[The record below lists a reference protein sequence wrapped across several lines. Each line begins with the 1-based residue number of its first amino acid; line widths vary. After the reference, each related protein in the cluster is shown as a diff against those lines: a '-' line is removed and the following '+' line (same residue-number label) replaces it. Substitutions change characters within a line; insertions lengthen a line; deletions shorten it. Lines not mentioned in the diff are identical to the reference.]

1 MTSKRAVIIV
11 VIALLA
17 SCQSQTTDTIKM
29 GWVGPLTGAATSYGI
44 PEFNGAKM
52 AVETIN
58 ADGGI
63 DGKQIELITE
73 DGRCDAASAVSAA
86 TKLIDI
92 NDVQILLGG
101 HCSTESMA
109 LVPLSSEK
117 KVIMIA
123 GATGT
128 DAFTGVG
135 QYAFRTFPSAQVLYS
150 RLADVAYEQ
159 GTRSVVTLHEEKDW
173 PKSVIGA
180 FAKQFRSLG
189 GKVVAQE
196 SFTSGTL
203 DVRTPLLKLKQAD
216 PDAIMISVQGPDA
229 AAKIIDQLNELGLD
243 NLQIYGDAIVVS
255 VPTYNKTQGKLPAT
269 ALGALPHSSTAYSE
283 RLKTFVQEYEQVYG
297 ELATNPYYASEGYD
311 GVLIAAELIKKCQ
324 GDAECMR
331 SELVSRSWE
340 GMTGTFTF
348 DENGDPS
355 PFVGI
360 AHVENGKLVFEG
372 E

>member
-1 MTSKRAVIIV
+1 MAIV

-17 SCQSQTTDTIKM
+17 SCQSQSPDTIKI
-29 GWVGPLTGAATSYGI
+29 GWVGPLSGAATSYGI

-63 DGKQIELITE
+63 SGRTIELITE
-73 DGRCDAASAVSAA
+73 DGRCDAATAVSAA
-86 TKLIDI
+86 TKLIDV
-92 NDVQILLGG
+92 DGVKILLGG

-109 LVPLSSEK
+109 LIPLSSEK
-117 KVIMIA
+117 KMLMIA

-128 DAFTGVG
+128 DAFTGAG
-135 QYAFRTFPSAQVLYS
+135 KYAFRTFPSAQVLYS
-150 RLADVAYEQ
+150 RLADVAYNQ
-159 GTRSVVTLHEEKDW
+159 GTRKVVTLYEEKDW
-173 PKSVIGA
+173 PKSVVNA
-180 FAKQFRSLG
+180 FSTQFTSLG
-189 GKVVAQE
+189 GKVLAQE
-196 SFTSGTL
+196 AFTSGIL
-203 DVRTPLLKLKQAD
+203 DFRTSLLKLKQANA
-216 PDAIMISVQGPDA
+216 DAIMLSVQGPDA
-229 AAKIIDQLNELGLD
+229 AAKIIDQLNELGMD

-255 VPTYNKTQGKLPAT
+255 VPTYNKTNGKLPAT

-283 RLKTFVQEYEQVYG
+283 RLKTFVQSYEQVYG

-324 GDAECMR
+324 EDADCMR

-340 GMTGTFTF
+340 GMTGPFTF